1 MRFTDYFKTFQIQ
14 RLFEGFSCF
23 FSKKEFQ
30 TYMLHFFYIKSV
42 MAPFH
47 GVGCTCLKI
56 AEPLPEEKLLLTNAP
71 AGVVVIK
78 DDRGILKFSR
88 IALLSNF
95 SVLT

>member
-1 MRFTDYFKTFQIQ
+1 
-14 RLFEGFSCF
+14 
-23 FSKKEFQ
+23 
-30 TYMLHFFYIKSV
+30 